1 MKTKEMTNLIALLSI
16 SCIWV
21 YWAMTRLEAM
31 TQYAV

>member
-16 SCIWV
+16 SGMWV

-31 TQYAV
+31 THLG